1 MARIKTVPTRMSLTG
16 YARSRSL
23 VEESDSHTVRRPKA
37 HAVEVRAMATIT
49 PSNHTRH
56 RVEVPRAAP
65 LQKDLMPPI
74 AKGTAVRKPASAS
87 DGYGVTLNPTSLIDH
102 TTSPAA
108 HRPVEMLISA
118 QPRASLPCAR
128 LTAQAQAADAI
139 AAATASPMSS
149 IAVTARS
156 PNQPL
161 RRISA

>member
-1 MARIKTVPTRMSLTG
+1 
-16 YARSRSL
+16 
-23 VEESDSHTVRRPKA
+23 
-37 HAVEVRAMATIT
+37 MATIT
-49 PSNHTRH
+49 PSNHTRQ

-65 LQKDLMPPI
+65 LQKDRMPPI
-74 AKGTAVRKPASAS
+74 ANGTALRKPASAS
-87 DGYGVTLNPTSLIDH
+87 EGYGVTPNPTSLIDH

-108 HRPVEMLISA
+108 HRPVETLISA
-118 QPRASLPCAR
+118 QPSASLPCAR

-161 RRISA
+161 RRISAYVMDASATTSAATAKMRRRLSHEVHMLIDERS